1 MTSSINLEE
10 LSTYFASMLSETPIN
25 LEEYENLLRNTN
37 EEVQGSKKKVKKGEK
52 IANSRRN

>member
-1 MTSSINLEE
+1 MASSINLEE
-10 LSTYFASMLSETPIN
+10 SSTYFASMLSETPIN

-37 EEVQGSKKKVKKGEK
+37 EEVQGSKKKVKEREK